1 MIITVAIIVSV
12 LFSMGIGFIIGL
24 VKRLDYFKEA
34 VEVYRSVQIP
44 DTPRSKGDVRRIR
57 RYRLMVKTARRRVLA
72 LFITQFTVFVSMY
85 VVMLYVVML
94 AASRAGAEWVKI
106 PVAIPLLSIPLEE
119 GGFTTHISF
128 ISILAFTLPLHF
140 VNKKIRLASG
150 ESAA

>member
-1 MIITVAIIVSV
+1 MIITVVIIVSV

-106 PVAIPLLSIPLEE
+106 PVTIPLLSIPLEE
-119 GGFTTHISF
+119 GGFT
-128 ISILAFTLPLHF
+128 
-140 VNKKIRLASG
+140 
-150 ESAA
+150 

>member
-57 RYRLMVKTARRRVLA
+57 RYRLMVKTA
-72 LFITQFTVFVSMY
+72 
-85 VVMLYVVML
+85 
-94 AASRAGAEWVKI
+94 
-106 PVAIPLLSIPLEE
+106 
-119 GGFTTHISF
+119 
-128 ISILAFTLPLHF
+128 
-140 VNKKIRLASG
+140 
-150 ESAA
+150 